1 MEKQKVDITVRGQTY
16 TILTDEAPERVLALG
31 NALNAALDPI
41 MESGRVTLTQGL
53 ILTALDFAD
62 QARTASS
69 AAEKYK
75 NEIADYLEDAENAM
89 TERDRLKRENDKL
102 KERLMQNG

>member
-16 TILTDEAPERVLALG
+16 TILTDEAPERVLALA

-62 QARTASS
+62 QARTASAS
-69 AAEKYK
+69 AGIVNSPSGNQA
-75 NEIADYLEDAENAM
+75 NCHHGHPDGDRGLAM
-89 TERDRLKRENDKL
+89 PGR
-102 KERLMQNG
+102 G